1 MNHVYCAVDQPNENR
16 FLTVEK
22 DPTLVSLYC
31 NTWYHSGLWFTP
43 TFLQHPVIPNPIL
56 LTTTSKDWGRQVTAS
71 WDFTLGRE
79 VGAGQRSKADQMGK
93 LSNSRIERQRTGRG
107 QLIESQYL
115 PGQ

>member
-1 MNHVYCAVDQPNENR
+1 MNYVYRLVDRPNKNR

-22 DPTLVSLYC
+22 DLTQVGPYC
-31 NTWYHSGLWFTP
+31 ITWYHSGLWFTP